1 MSGLEVAGVVLSTF
15 PLIIDGGKLVRG
27 YLQVTKFW
35 WKFSSQFSDFI
46 SAVEDELIA
55 FRQNVELLLRPLAL
69 DAATEPLEQRAF
81 ERMARFK
88 APIDA
93 EARLG
98 REKLVWFMEKLRRL
112 NQILEE
118 ICTLLIPIQ
127 DGKIHIPRSGT
138 VDFAILRLALH
149 KKRDLMKE
157 VTTINTQIS
166 RFLEADLRIAQAT
179 LLAPATMGKEEWKA
193 CLAATAPYLDMQ
205 SKTAQLYRAFRP
217 ESWLCRCQTLHPCGI
232 ATVWSDHHAKQPGRG
247 AIDLFL
253 GSNEP
258 PNMPVEVGVEVS
270 AGVDSTCDGSG
281 NAEPLFDQVADL
293 TARIRLDAGFE
304 MHIKAGKQQ
313 NSMVLALSSFQTAV
327 NPRQS
332 IIDPIWMPRKTA
344 KLAKPDSAQR
354 HAVPKLPE
362 AASPVPKKL
371 RVGCNLLK
379 NPISVLEQHGDTI
392 HYEDNTITLSAKRQ
406 HPSETGSSLK
416 SSIQTL
422 VDFRKSASL
431 LLSERI
437 RIGIKLAYTILGL
450 GTSAWIPQAWDDR
463 DVQVVRNTPP
473 TVYFHHASI
482 RSALERQVA
491 NSREHAQMTIFTL
504 GTTLLQLLFQERI
517 EDQPYYKAHCNS
529 DGSVNDWTHW
539 RAAQEWQEEVEM
551 IHGPELADVIARCV
565 GVNFVATPDL
575 GKAEFVQEVLIS
587 VIEPLEK
594 YVKHF

>member
-1 MSGLEVAGVVLSTF
+1 MSGLEVAGVVLGTF

-27 YLQVTKFW
+27 YLQMTKFW
-35 WKFSSQFSDFI
+35 WKFSSQFPDFI

-69 DAATEPLEQRAF
+69 DAATESDLLNNAHSRGWHDSKL
-81 ERMARFK
+81 RSMLK
-88 APIDA
+88 
-93 EARLG
+93 ARLG
-98 REKLVWFMEKLRRL
+98 REKL
-112 NQILEE
+112 
-118 ICTLLIPIQ
+118 
-127 DGKIHIPRSGT
+127 IHIPRSGT
-138 VDFAILRLALH
+138 VDFAILRLAVSFT

-179 LLAPATMGKEEWKA
+179 LLAPAIMGKEEWKA

-232 ATVWSDHHAKQPGRG
+232 ATVWFDHHAKQPGRG
-247 AIDLFL
+247 AINLFL

-304 MHIKAGKQQ
+304 MHVKAGKQQ
-313 NSMVLALSSFQTAV
+313 NSTVLALSSFQTAV

-406 HPSETGSSLK
+406 HPSETESSLK

-422 VDFRKSASL
+422 VDFRKPASL

-473 TVYFHHASI
+473 KVYFNHTSI
-482 RSALERQVA
+482 RSALERQVSNA
-491 NSREHAQMTIFTL
+491 REHAQMTIFTL

-529 DGSVNDWTHW
+529 DGSANDWTHW

-551 IHGPELADVIARCV
+551 THGPELADVIARCV
-565 GVNFVATPDL
+565 GVNFVDTPDL